1 MNKDLTEEE
10 SEGVYEGDIGAQW
23 VGRSTNQSEG
33 PEKGGCLISSLVLQ
47 KSKYLAGNG
56 EG

>member
-33 PEKGGCLISSLVLQ
+33 PEKGGCLTSSLVLQ